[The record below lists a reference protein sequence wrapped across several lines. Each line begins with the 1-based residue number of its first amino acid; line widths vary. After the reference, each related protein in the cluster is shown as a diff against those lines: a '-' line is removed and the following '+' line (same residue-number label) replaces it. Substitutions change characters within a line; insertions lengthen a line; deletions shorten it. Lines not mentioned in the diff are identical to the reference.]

1 MDTQCE
7 MFGCEYDGPEELIN
21 QIHMQNH
28 GDFWIC
34 EDCHEELKHLQAYR
48 PTDADTWIAISL
60 GNDDDIKN
68 KNTGDR

>member
-7 MFGCEYDGPEELIN
+7 MFGCEYDGSEDLIH
-21 QIHMQNH
+21 QIQMPNH
-28 GDFWIC
+28 GDFWLC
-34 EDCHEELKHLQAYR
+34 EDCNEELTQMKAYR
-48 PTDADTWIAISL
+48 PTDAYTWIAISL